1 MELNEKDRTLE
12 EKGDNKETKKQEK
25 IKDERK
31 KVWKTMKGIDEES
44 EEAEKE
50 QKSKRSWN
58 QRFTLGQSGLSSFC
72 NHSSTC

>member
-31 KVWKTMKGIDEES
+31 KV
-44 EEAEKE
+44 
-50 QKSKRSWN
+50 
-58 QRFTLGQSGLSSFC
+58 
-72 NHSSTC
+72 